1 VLVRDANEPVDVRRL
16 VEDAAALARRGGIP
30 VTEVT
35 AEEGGGPLGRFA
47 SLVGLLDFSAVYVGL
62 ASGAV
67 PAGKENP

>member
-1 VLVRDANEPVDVRRL
+1 
-16 VEDAAALARRGGIP
+16 LARRGGIP